1 MLVKPSMLR
10 KARRPFSVTNDLIAG
25 AFFVLVGVTLAVLSR
40 DLSLGTNTQPGP
52 GYLPMALGVLLSLL
66 GAIICGRDLMHSS
79 KSETATWPVFRPFLA
94 VLGIFVFAGLIE
106 TLGFI
111 ISAAL
116 LIVLGLA
123 ACGRSRAIEL
133 VVLTVVLVGL
143 NILIFIVG
151 LGQRIPLLP

>member
-1 MLVKPSMLR
+1 
-10 KARRPFSVTNDLIAG
+10 
-25 AFFVLVGVTLAVLSR
+25 
-40 DLSLGTNTQPGP
+40 
-52 GYLPMALGVLLSLL
+52 
-66 GAIICGRDLMHSS
+66 MHSS

>member
-1 MLVKPSMLR
+1 
-10 KARRPFSVTNDLIAG
+10 
-25 AFFVLVGVTLAVLSR
+25 
-40 DLSLGTNTQPGP
+40 
-52 GYLPMALGVLLSLL
+52 
-66 GAIICGRDLMHSS
+66 
-79 KSETATWPVFRPFLA
+79 
-94 VLGIFVFAGLIE
+94 
-106 TLGFI
+106 
-111 ISAAL
+111 L